1 MSELS
6 TKKHSLAHIMA
17 QAVKE
22 YFPNAKLWI
31 WPATEDWFYYDF
43 DFGEDILTDAD

>member
-1 MSELS
+1 MYMDLA

-22 YFPNAKLWI
+22 HFPDAKLGI
-31 WPATEDWFYYDF
+31 GPATDD
-43 DFGEDILTDAD
+43 

>member
-1 MSELS
+1 MTELT

-22 YFPNAKLWI
+22 LYPDVKI
-31 WPATEDWFYYDF
+31 AT
-43 DFGEDILTDAD
+43 

>member
-1 MSELS
+1 MFDLA

-22 YFPNAKLWI
+22 HYPNAKLGI
-31 WPATEDWFYYDF
+31 
-43 DFGEDILTDAD
+43 

>member
-1 MSELS
+1 MNLE

-22 YFPNAKLWI
+22 FFPDAKL
-31 WPATEDWFYYDF
+31 
-43 DFGEDILTDAD
+43 GM